1 MLCIG
6 MCVYVYRCMYMCMYK
21 YVCVCIC
28 ICVYTCVYVY
38 IYLYIL
44 DCCVCMSGYIIGYCM
59 YITMQYMYIRKGWYA
74 VYALGIYYSDCM

>member
-1 MLCIG
+1 MYMYVDACI
-6 MCVYVYRCMYMCMYK
+6 CVFISSMCMYMC
-21 YVCVCIC
+21 
-28 ICVYTCVYVY
+28 

-44 DCCVCMSGYIIGYCM
+44 DCCVCMSGHIIGYCM